1 MKTNAKWG
9 LALGLAGAVASA
21 ALIVTFHLWP
31 GPHLLQALRYLNF
44 LNFDLCDRFAASL
57 FNPPP
62 IAPPPKQS
70 AIFAVCLIV
79 TAGIQWFVVGFLV
92 HWGAAKFRG
101 TSNHSLR
108 T

>member
-1 MKTNAKWG
+1 
-9 LALGLAGAVASA
+9 V
-21 ALIVTFHLWP
+21 
-31 GPHLLQALRYLNF
+31 PHLLKALRYLNF

-70 AIFAVCLIV
+70 AIFALCLVV

-92 HWGAAKFRG
+92 RWVAAKLRG
-101 TSNHSLR
+101 TDNHPLR
-108 T
+108 A